1 MILGYSLIS
10 KPATIED
17 HKYVMDLKSNL
28 ARDLEYQKFWK
39 KFKAIKGDPLI
50 GVWDSKK
57 MKILDD
63 LPSAYDAYP
72 EMIKSLKKEKA
83 EKVTGYYL
91 DYDSIKVYIAYT
103 PNIKKENPQDEEELM
118 HQIAENKAR
127 SEGWDVFKREDFLGH
142 LKKVYRV

>member
-28 ARDLEYQKFWK
+28 ARDLEYQKFWE

-57 MKILDD
+57 N
-63 LPSAYDAYP
+63 
-72 EMIKSLKKEKA
+72 E
-83 EKVTGYYL
+83 
-91 DYDSIKVYIAYT
+91 
-103 PNIKKENPQDEEELM
+103 NI
-118 HQIAENKAR
+118 R
-127 SEGWDVFKREDFLGH
+127 
-142 LKKVYRV
+142 